1 MVFIS
6 TSWHNPW
13 LTIRWCPSPVSWQV
27 SDLWHRWS
35 SVGQL
40 SIWDPFLG
48 RGFPQ
53 YHCSGYLLSEWPCLS
68 TCMSLINP
76 LDCLLLVFT
85 NWKALTLL
93 ESSDLGGQT
102 DMYSIRRINDP
113 LYIQLY
119 HICSFFLNSETYLW
133 FTTTFATVLWFT
145 VVIKNSRLMRALFMV
160 MHRVSGL

>member
-13 LTIRWCPSPVSWQV
+13 LTVRTCPSPVSWQV
-27 SDLWHRWS
+27 SDPWHRWS
-35 SVGQL
+35 SAGQL

-53 YHCSGYLLSEWPCLS
+53 YHCSGYLQSEWPCLS
-68 TCMSLINP
+68 ICMSLINP

-85 NWKALTLL
+85 IWKALTLL

-102 DMYSIRRINDP
+102 DMYSIRRINYP
-113 LYIQLY
+113 LYMQLY
-119 HICSFFLNSETYLW
+119 HICRVFYSETYLW
-133 FTTTFATVLWFT
+133 FTTTFTTVLWFT
-145 VVIKNSRLMRALFMV
+145 VVIKTSRLMRALFMV